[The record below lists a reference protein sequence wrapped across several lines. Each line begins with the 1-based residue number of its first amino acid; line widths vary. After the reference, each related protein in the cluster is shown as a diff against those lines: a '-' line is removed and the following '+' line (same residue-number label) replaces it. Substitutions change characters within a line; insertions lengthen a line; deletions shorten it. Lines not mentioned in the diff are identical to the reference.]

1 MARRRNRH
9 YALYLAFE
17 TLDETKSGK
26 LPRELVTYVLQRMR
40 PSYSE
45 AKIEVR
51 LPTLQFMHGLA
62 PEVDPS
68 KCSRDEGATS
78 GVEAMQENGSPSD
91 CATKCVLPSVP
102 PLSTACRR

>member
-1 MARRRNRH
+1 VARRRNRH

-17 TLDETKSGK
+17 TLDEAKSGK

-51 LPTLQFMHGLA
+51 LPPYALGMALC
-62 PEVDPS
+62 VDGI
-68 KCSRDEGATS
+68 R
-78 GVEAMQENGSPSD
+78 
-91 CATKCVLPSVP
+91 
-102 PLSTACRR
+102 